1 MDAQT
6 LVSRFAAQEACR
18 QIHSQQAANEG
29 HVTLLHGL
37 HGAAR
42 TLAAAA
48 LFNGSPGTF
57 IYVAPNRDAA
67 EYRCHDL
74 CLWCNPDSVFFLPAS
89 FKRSIEY
96 GQPDTSNRV
105 QRTAA
110 LNALHAN
117 HPCMVVTYPEALA
130 ELVVAREEM
139 ARHLLP
145 LHTGER
151 LPMDFLCETLH
162 SYGFERVDFVS
173 EPGQYAV
180 RGSLVDVFSFA
191 GHLPCRIDFF
201 GDEVESIRTFNVNT
215 QLSEQRLSSMEI
227 ISDLQETAGN
237 ARRSTLLEFAGSPLT
252 VWVEEWKYTLGVLE
266 LLWEKESL
274 RDRLMP
280 PEALAEHGTRPTGRG
295 ERIITSSQWQTVVIH
310 TPFPVDRSPLIVR
323 RVSFA
328 TSPQPV
334 FNKNFELLAAD
345 ISSHAE
351 QGYQTF
357 IFSGNSAQ
365 AERLKAIFSS
375 IRKAHLPFE
384 FAPFTPHEG
393 FIDHT
398 LRLCCYTDHQLFERY
413 HRAPLRRTVEKN
425 ERLTWQELSGMQT
438 GDYIV
443 HIDHGIGV
451 FGGLVKMNVEG
462 KTQEAVKL
470 IYRDNDVLFVNIHGL
485 HRIAK
490 YKSKDSEPP
499 KISKLGSPAWQNM
512 KQAAKRKV
520 KDIARELIALY
531 ALRTQTKG
539 FAFSGDTYLQ
549 HELEASFIYEDTPD
563 QLKATQAVKTDMERP
578 YPMDRLICGDV
589 GFGKTEV
596 AIRAAFKATA
606 DGKQA
611 AVLVPTTILA
621 LQHYKTFSARLA
633 DFPVTVDYI
642 SRLRSAKQGKE
653 TLQKLAEGKVEIIIG
668 THKLLGKDVRFKEL
682 GLLIIDEEQKFGVS
696 AKEKLRQLK
705 LHVDT
710 LTMTATPIPRTLQFS
725 LMGARD
731 LSLIHTPPPNRHPI
745 VTEVHP
751 FHENIIRDAIRHE
764 VQRGGQVFFVHN
776 RVQDIQAM
784 ADTIRRA
791 CPEVS
796 LGIGHGQMPPEQL
809 EKVILEFMSG
819 DFDVLL
825 CTTIIENGL
834 DIPNANTIIV
844 HNAQHFGLS
853 DLHQLRGRVG
863 RSNRKAFC
871 YLLAPPPIALTD
883 DARRRLKAI
892 ETFSEL
898 GSGFNIAMQDLD
910 IRGAGNL
917 LGGEQSGFIADI
929 GFETYQKILNEA
941 LAEISWQPPV
951 ASGQSAVCS
960 QQSAVGDNNDSGDSP
975 LPTENW
981 KLPTGNYPL
990 PTGAIDC
997 SIDTD
1002 MEILIPDSYVGNVTE
1017 KLRLYKEMDN
1027 IADETQLQKMIAEL
1041 TDRFGALP
1049 PEVEQLCDIVRLRR
1063 KAMDLGFEKI
1073 TLKNKLMIAYFV
1085 SNQQSD
1091 YYRSPLFA
1099 HILRH
1104 IQQHPKTFTVKEQR
1118 HKLFLTVKN
1127 VPTVRRA
1134 IEVIQMIYEG

>member
-1 MDAQT
+1 M
-6 LVSRFAAQEACR
+6 
-18 QIHSQQAANEG
+18 
-29 HVTLLHGL
+29 LLHGL

-42 TLAAAA
+42 TLAVAG
-48 LFNGSPGTF
+48 LFNTSPGNV
-57 IYVAPNRDAA
+57 IYIAPSRDSA

-74 CLWCNPDSVFFLPAS
+74 ELWCNPEHVFFLPAS

-96 GQPDTSNRV
+96 GQPDTSHRV

-110 LNALHAN
+110 LNALRTGLS
-117 HPCMVVTYPEALA
+117 CIVVTYPEALA

-139 ARHLLP
+139 ARNLLP
-145 LHTGER
+145 LHTGEHIS
-151 LPMDFLCETLH
+151 MDFLCETLH
-162 SYGFERVDFVS
+162 SYGFERVDFVA

-180 RGSLVDVFSFA
+180 RGSIVDVFSFA
-191 GHLPCRIDFF
+191 GNLPCRIDFF
-201 GDEVESIRTFNVNT
+201 GNEVESIRTFHVNT
-215 QLSEQRLSSMEI
+215 QLSAQRLPQVEI
-227 ISDLQETAGN
+227 IADLQETAG
-237 ARRSTLLEFAGSPLT
+237 ASRRSTLLEFAGSPLT
-252 VWVEEWKYTLGVLE
+252 VWVEEWKYTLGMLE
-266 LLWEKESL
+266 LLWEKEPL
-274 RDRLMP
+274 RPDLMP
-280 PEALAEHGTRPTGRG
+280 PEALLAAAGGKHFPAGKETTVLISVPCAPSGSLSSG
-295 ERIITSSQWQTVVIH
+295 EGWGEA
-310 TPFPVDRSPLIVR
+310 
-323 RVSFA
+323 SFA

-345 ISSHAE
+345 IAAHAE
-351 QGYQTF
+351 QGYRTF

-365 AERLKAIFSS
+365 TERLKAVFTS
-375 IRKAHLPFE
+375 IKKTHLPFE
-384 FAPFTPHEG
+384 FVPFTPHEG

-398 LRLCCYTDHQLFERY
+398 LRICCYTDHQLFERY
-413 HRAPLRRTVEKN
+413 HRVPLRRAVEKN
-425 ERLTWQELSGMQT
+425 ERLTWQELTGMQT

-451 FGGLVKMNVEG
+451 FGGLVKMHVKG
-462 KTQEAVKL
+462 KIQEAVKL
-470 IYRDNDVLFVNIHGL
+470 VYRDNDVLFVNIHGL

-490 YKSKDSEPP
+490 YKSRDSEPP
-499 KISKLGSPAWQNM
+499 KINKLGSATWQNM
-512 KQAAKRKV
+512 KQSAKRKV

-531 ALRTQTKG
+531 ALRKQTKG
-539 FAFSGDTYLQ
+539 FAFAGDTYLQ

-563 QLKATQAVKTDMERP
+563 QLKATQAVKADMERP

-596 AIRAAFKATA
+596 AIRAAFKAAA
-606 DGKQA
+606 DSKQV

-633 DFPVTVDYI
+633 DFPVTVDYV
-642 SRLRSAKQGKE
+642 SRLRSARQGRE
-653 TLQKLAEGKVEIIIG
+653 TLQALAQGKVDIIIG

-710 LTMTATPIPRTLQFS
+710 LAMTATPIPRTLQFS

-764 VQRGGQVFFVHN
+764 IQRGGQVFFVHN
-776 RVQDIQAM
+776 RVEDIQAM
-784 ADTIRRA
+784 ADTLRRI
-791 CPEVS
+791 CPEAS
-796 LGIGHGQMPPEQL
+796 LDIGHGQMPSGQL
-809 EKVILEFMSG
+809 EKVILGFMNG
-819 DFDVLL
+819 DFDILL

-844 HNAQHFGLS
+844 DNAQYFGLS

-871 YLLAPPPIALTD
+871 YLLAPPPIALTE

-941 LAEISWQPPV
+941 LSEMENGEGRVENDDKRTV
-951 ASGQSAVCS
+951 APAH
-960 QQSAVGDNNDSGDSP
+960 SP
-975 LPTENW
+975 LSLLHSPFI
-981 KLPTGNYPL
+981 
-990 PTGAIDC
+990 ADC
-997 SIDTD
+997 AIDTD
-1002 MEILIPDSYVGNVTE
+1002 MEILIPDSYVGNATE

-1027 IADETQLQKMIAEL
+1027 ITDEGQLQKMIAEL

-1049 PEVEQLCDIVRLRR
+1049 PEVKQLCDIVRLRR
-1063 KAMDLGFEKI
+1063 RAMMLGFEKI

-1085 SNQQSD
+1085 SNQQSN

-1099 HILRH
+1099 HILRY
-1104 IQQHPKTFTVKEQR
+1104 IQEHPKVFTVKEQ
-1118 HKLFLTVKN
+1118 HSKLSLTVKN
-1127 VPTVRRA
+1127 VPTVRHA
-1134 IEVIQMIYEG
+1134 IEVLTLLQIKN

>member
-1 MDAQT
+1 VEAQT
-6 LVSRFAAQEACR
+6 LVNRFAAQEACR
-18 QIHSQQAANEG
+18 QLHSQQAANEG

-48 LFNGSPGTF
+48 LFNDAPHTF
-57 IYVAPNRDAA
+57 IYVAPDRDTAG
-67 EYRCHDL
+67 YRCHDL
-74 CLWCNPDSVFFLPAS
+74 CLWHTPDDIFFLPAS
-89 FKRSIEY
+89 FKRSMES

-110 LNALHAN
+110 LNALRAGR
-117 HPCMVVTYPEALA
+117 PCMLVTYPEALA
-130 ELVVAREEM
+130 ELVAAREEM
-139 ARHLLP
+139 ASQTLP
-145 LHTGER
+145 LHAGER
-151 LPMDFLCETLH
+151 LSMNFLCETLQT
-162 SYGFERVDFVS
+162 YGFERVDFVV

-180 RGSLVDVFSFA
+180 RGSIVDVFSFA

-215 QLSEQRLSSMEI
+215 QLSEQRLPGMEI
-227 ISDLQETAGN
+227 ISDLQETAGG
-237 ARRSTLLEFAGSPLT
+237 AKHVTLLEFAGSPLT
-252 VWVEEWKYTLGVLE
+252 VWVEEWKYTLGALE
-266 LLWEKESL
+266 LLWEKEPL
-274 RDRLMP
+274 RPFLMP
-280 PEALAEHGTRPTGRG
+280 PEALLAAAGDKQAAIRHTR
-295 ERIITSSQWQTVVIH
+295 STVALHIPCAAAAS
-310 TPFPVDRSPLIVR
+310 PFVLEQ
-323 RVSFA
+323 VSFS
-328 TSPQPV
+328 TSPQPA
-334 FNKNFELLAAD
+334 FNKNFELLADD
-345 ISSHAE
+345 IASHAE

-357 IFSGNSAQ
+357 IFSENSAQ
-365 AERLKAIFSS
+365 KERLESIFSS
-375 IRKAHLPFE
+375 IKKTRLPFE

-393 FIDHT
+393 FIDHV
-398 LRLCCYTDHQLFERY
+398 LRICCYTDHQLFERY
-413 HRAPLRRTVEKN
+413 HRAPLRRVVEKS

-438 GDYIV
+438 GDYVV

-451 FGGLVKMNVEG
+451 FGGLVKINADG

-485 HRIAK
+485 HRIAR
-490 YKSKDSEPP
+490 YKSRDSEPP
-499 KISKLGSPAWQNM
+499 KINKLGSATWQNM

-531 ALRTQTKG
+531 ALRKETKG

-549 HELEASFIYEDTPD
+549 QELEASFIYEDTPD
-563 QLKATQAVKTDMERP
+563 QLKATQAVKADMERP
-578 YPMDRLICGDV
+578 WPMDRLVCGDV

-596 AIRAAFKATA
+596 AVRAAFKAVA

-633 DFPVTVDYI
+633 DFPVRVDYV
-642 SRLRSAKQGKE
+642 SRLRSARQGKE
-653 TLQKLAEGKVEIIIG
+653 TLQALAEGRVDIIIG
-668 THKLLGKDVRFKEL
+668 THKLLGKDVRFKDL

-696 AKEKLRQLK
+696 AKEKLRQLR

-745 VTEVHP
+745 ITEVHP
-751 FHENIIRDAIRHE
+751 FHESIIRDAVRYEI
-764 VQRGGQVFFVHN
+764 QRGGQVFFVHN
-776 RVQDIQAM
+776 RIQDIQAM
-784 ADTIRRA
+784 ADTLRRI
-791 CPEVS
+791 CPEAS

-809 EKVILEFMSG
+809 EKVILEFMNG
-819 DFDVLL
+819 GFDVLL

-844 HNAQHFGLS
+844 NGAQNFGLS

-871 YLLAPPPIALTD
+871 YLLAPPPAALTD

-941 LAEISWQPPV
+941 LFELQPAV
-951 ASGQSAVCS
+951 GSGQW
-960 QQSAVGDNNDSGDSP
+960 QQAAGSSDDDCP
-975 LPTENW
+975 LPAATEDC
-981 KLPTGNYPL
+981 PL
-990 PTGAIDC
+990 PLNTADC
-997 SIDTD
+997 AIDTD
-1002 MEILIPDSYVGNVTE
+1002 MEILIPDSYVGNATE
-1017 KLRLYKEMDN
+1017 KLRLYKELDS
-1027 IADETQLQKMIAEL
+1027 ISDEAQLQKIRDEL
-1041 TDRFGALP
+1041 ADRFGALP

-1063 KAMDLGFEKI
+1063 KAMALGFEKI
-1073 TLKNKLMIAYFV
+1073 TLKNQLMIAYFV
-1085 SNQQSD
+1085 SNQQSN

-1104 IQQHPKTFTVKEQR
+1104 IQAHPKIFTVKEQ
-1118 HKLFLTVKN
+1118 HKKLSLTVKN

-1134 IEVIQMIYEG
+1134 IEIITAIHS

>member
-1 MDAQT
+1 MDTQT

-18 QIHSQQAANEG
+18 QIHSLHAANEG
-29 HVTLLHGL
+29 QITLLSGL

-42 TLAAAA
+42 TLAAAV
-48 LFNGSPGTF
+48 LFNGSSANF
-57 IYVAPNRDAA
+57 IYIAPNRDAA
-67 EYRCHDL
+67 EYCCHDL
-74 CLWCNPDSVFFLPAS
+74 ELWCNPEHIFFLPAS

-110 LNALHAN
+110 LNALRAN
-117 HPCMVVTYPEALA
+117 QPCIAVTYPEALA

-139 ARHLLP
+139 ARNLLP
-145 LHTGER
+145 LRTGEHI
-151 LPMDFLCETLH
+151 PMDFLCETLH
-162 SYGFERVDFVS
+162 SYGFEHVDFVA

-180 RGSLVDVFSFA
+180 RGSIVDVFSFA
-191 GHLPCRIDFF
+191 GNLPCRIDFS
-201 GDEVESIRTFNVNT
+201 GNEVESIRTFNVNT
-215 QLSEQRLSSMEI
+215 QLSVQRLPGIEI
-227 ISDLQETAGN
+227 IADLQETAGD
-237 ARRSTLLEFAGSPLT
+237 ARRVTLFEFAGSPLT

-266 LLWEKESL
+266 LLWEKEPL
-274 RDRLMP
+274 RPHLMP
-280 PEALAEHGTRPTGRG
+280 PEAFLAAAGGKHLPAGKEAIVVFSNG
-295 ERIITSSQWQTVVIH
+295 ERRMENGLAPLCACRHFPLSTLHSPFSTIH
-310 TPFPVDRSPLIVR
+310 FS
-323 RVSFA
+323 

-345 ISSHAE
+345 IAAHAE
-351 QGYQTF
+351 QGYRTF
-357 IFSGNSAQ
+357 IFSENNAQ
-365 AERLKAIFSS
+365 TERLKAIFAS
-375 IRKAHLPFE
+375 IKKTRLPFE
-384 FAPFTPHEG
+384 FVPFTPHEG

-398 LRLCCYTDHQLFERY
+398 LRICCYTDHQLFERY
-413 HRAPLRRTVEKN
+413 HRVPLRRSVEKN
-425 ERLTWQELSGMQT
+425 ERLTWQELTGMQT
-438 GDYIV
+438 GDYVV

-499 KISKLGSPAWQNM
+499 KINKLGSALWQNM
-512 KQAAKRKV
+512 KQSAKRKV

-531 ALRTQTKG
+531 ARRKQTKG
-539 FAFSGDTYLQ
+539 FAYSGDTYLQ

-563 QLKATQAVKTDMERP
+563 QLKATQAVKADMERP

-596 AIRAAFKATA
+596 AIRAAFKAAA

-633 DFPVTVDYI
+633 DFPVTVDYV
-642 SRLRSAKQGKE
+642 SRLRSAKQRKE
-653 TLQKLAEGKVEIIIG
+653 TIQALAQGKIDIIIG
-668 THKLLGKDVRFKEL
+668 THKLLGKDVRFKDL
-682 GLLIIDEEQKFGVS
+682 GLLIVDEEQKFGVS

-745 VTEVHP
+745 ATEVHP
-751 FHENIIRDAIRHE
+751 FHENLIRDAIRHE
-764 VQRGGQVFFVHN
+764 IQRNGQVFFVHN

-784 ADTIRRA
+784 AGIIHRI
-791 CPEVS
+791 CPEAS

-825 CTTIIENGL
+825 CTTIVENGL

-844 HNAQHFGLS
+844 NGAQNFGLS

-917 LGGEQSGFIADI
+917 LGGEQSGFIADV

-941 LAEISWQPPV
+941 LSEMENEEWKMENGERGIENDDKRTV
-951 ASGQSAVCS
+951 APAH
-960 QQSAVGDNNDSGDSP
+960 SP
-975 LPTENW
+975 LSTLHSPFV
-981 KLPTGNYPL
+981 
-990 PTGAIDC
+990 ADC
-997 SIDTD
+997 AIDTD
-1002 MEILIPDSYVGNVTE
+1002 MEILIPDSYVGNATE

-1027 IADETQLQKMIAEL
+1027 ITDEGLLQKMIAGL

-1063 KAMDLGFEKI
+1063 KAMMLGFEKI

-1085 SNQQSD
+1085 SNQQSN

-1104 IQQHPKTFTVKEQR
+1104 IQEHPKIFTVKEQ
-1118 HKLFLTVKN
+1118 HNKLFLTVKN
-1127 VPTVRRA
+1127 IPTVRRA
-1134 IEVIQMIYEG
+1134 IETIQEISG

>member
-1 MDAQT
+1 VDTQT
-6 LVSRFAAQEACR
+6 FISCFAAQEACR
-18 QIHSQQAANEG
+18 QMLSLHAAKDG
-29 HVTLLHGL
+29 QITLLRGL

-48 LFNGSPGTF
+48 LFNSSEANF
-57 IYVAPNRDAA
+57 IYIASNRDDA
-67 EYRCHDL
+67 EYRSHDL
-74 CLWCNPDSVFFLPAS
+74 ELWCNPESVFFLPAS

-110 LNALHAN
+110 LNALRARR
-117 HPCMVVTYPEALA
+117 PCLTVTYPEALA

-139 ARHLLP
+139 ERNLLP
-145 LHTGER
+145 LHTGEHIS
-151 LPMDFLCETLH
+151 MDFLCETLH
-162 SYGFERVDFVS
+162 SYGFERVDFVA

-180 RGSLVDVFSFA
+180 RGSIVDAFSFA
-191 GHLPCRIDFF
+191 GNLPFRIDFF
-201 GDEVESIRTFNVNT
+201 GDEVESIRTFNVDT
-215 QLSEQRLSSMEI
+215 QLSEQRLASMEI
-227 ISDLQETAGN
+227 IADLQETAGGV
-237 ARRSTLLEFAGSPLT
+237 RYSTLFEFAGSPLT

-266 LLWEKESL
+266 LLWEKEPL
-274 RDRLMP
+274 RHRLMP
-280 PEALAEHGTRPTGRG
+280 PEALFGERGAEHGERLQAGKEAIVLFTYG
-295 ERIITSSQWQTVVIH
+295 ERDTEHGTQGTA
-310 TPFPVDRSPLIVR
+310 PKFPHAPRKASAVAFS
-323 RVSFA
+323 

-345 ISSHAE
+345 ITAHAE
-351 QGYQTF
+351 QGYRTC
-357 IFSGNSAQ
+357 IFSENSAQ
-365 AERLKAIFSS
+365 TERLKAIFAS
-375 IRKAHLPFE
+375 IRKTHLPFE
-384 FAPFTPHEG
+384 FVPFTPHEG

-398 LRLCCYTDHQLFERY
+398 LRICCYTDHQLFERY
-413 HRAPLRRTVEKN
+413 HRVPLRRAVEKS
-425 ERLTWQELSGMQT
+425 ERLTWQELTGMQT

-490 YKSKDSEPP
+490 YKSRDSEPP
-499 KISKLGSPAWQNM
+499 KINKLGSALWQNM
-512 KQAAKRKV
+512 KQSAKRKV

-531 ALRTQTKG
+531 ALRKQTEG
-539 FAFSGDTYLQ
+539 FAFAGDTCMQ

-563 QLKATQAVKTDMERP
+563 QLKATQAVKADMERP
-578 YPMDRLICGDV
+578 CPMDRLICGDV

-596 AIRAAFKATA
+596 AIRAAFKAA
-606 DGKQA
+606 AAGKQA

-633 DFPVTVDYI
+633 DFPVTVDYV
-642 SRLRSAKQGKE
+642 SRLRSARQGKE
-653 TLQKLAEGKVEIIIG
+653 TLQALAQGKIDIIIG
-668 THKLLGKDVRFKEL
+668 THKLLGKDVRFKDL

-731 LSLIHTPPPNRHPI
+731 LSLIHTPPPNRHPV
-745 VTEVHP
+745 VTEIHP
-751 FHENIIRDAIRHE
+751 FHENIIRDAIRYE
-764 VQRGGQVFFVHN
+764 LQRGGQVFFVHN

-784 ADTIRRA
+784 ADTVRRI
-791 CPEVS
+791 CPEAS
-796 LGIGHGQMPPEQL
+796 LGIGHGQMPSAQL

-844 HNAQHFGLS
+844 NGAQHFGLS

-917 LGGEQSGFIADI
+917 LGGEQSGFIADL

-941 LAEISWQPPV
+941 LAEL
-951 ASGQSAVCS
+951 AADNGSGQWTA
-960 QQSAVGDNNDSGDSP
+960 DSGQAAAGGNNTAGDSQ
-975 LPTENW
+975 LPAADCL
-981 KLPTGNYPL
+981 LP
-990 PTGAIDC
+990 AADC
-997 SIDTD
+997 AIDTD
-1002 MEILIPDSYVGNVTE
+1002 MEILIPDSYVSNATE
-1017 KLRLYKEMDN
+1017 KLRLYKELDN
-1027 IADETQLQKMIAEL
+1027 ITDEGQLQKMIAGL
-1041 TDRFGALP
+1041 VDRFGALP

-1063 KAMDLGFEKI
+1063 RAMALGFEKI
-1073 TLKNKLMIAYFV
+1073 TLKNKLMIAYFTGNRQ
-1085 SNQQSD
+1085 SN

-1099 HILRH
+1099 HILRY
-1104 IQQHPKTFTVKEQR
+1104 IQEHPKTFTVKEQ
-1118 HKLFLTVKN
+1118 HNKLSLTVKN
-1127 VPTVRRA
+1127 VPTVRTA
-1134 IEVIQMIYEG
+1134 IHELKAMN